1 MSTGRAL
8 RRAGTLTTVATVT
21 KQLSPARRT
30 PKRKSRKLGRPPGQ
44 LSEDT
49 RQSILGAARKCFAR
63 VGFERATNR
72 DIAAAAGVTAAAMYR
87 YFDSKPDL
95 YEAVVRDA
103 MAEIVPRVRSAIAG
117 ASGLRSAFRV
127 LLQVAGTLDAREQS
141 AARFLAGIPNE
152 MQRHPQVAKR
162 VLADPGEIFV
172 AVNELVAAGI
182 RSGEISSDKAP
193 RAVSVLIAMLM
204 GLSAY
209 TNTLGHELGGEAT
222 QGFIDLLENRLFL
235 TSS

>member
-1 MSTGRAL
+1 MPT
-8 RRAGTLTTVATVT
+8 
-21 KQLSPARRT
+21 RRT
-30 PKRKSRKLGRPPGQ
+30 PKPKKVRKLGRPPGQ
-44 LSEDT
+44 LSDDT
-49 RQSILGAARKCFAR
+49 RKSILIAARDHFAR

-87 YFDSKPDL
+87 YFDSKPEL
-95 YEAVVRDA
+95 YDAVVRDA
-103 MAEIVPRVRSAIAG
+103 MSEIVPRVRGALASAP
-117 ASGLRSAFRV
+117 GLRAAFRS
-127 LLQVAGTLDAREQS
+127 LLQVAGTMDGREQS
-141 AARFLAGIPNE
+141 AMRFLAGMPNE

-182 RSGEISSDKAP
+182 RAGEISSDKAQ
-193 RAVSVLIAMLM
+193 RAVSVMIATLM

-209 TNTLGHELGGEAT
+209 TSTVGVELGSEAQ
-222 QGFIDLLENRLFL
+222 QGFIDLLESQLFL

>member
-8 RRAGTLTTVATVT
+8 RSAGTLSTVATVT
-21 KQLSPARRT
+21 KQSTLARRI
-30 PKRKSRKLGRPPGQ
+30 PKRKARPLGRPPGQ

-49 RQSILGAARKCFAR
+49 RQAILSAARECFAR

-87 YFDSKPDL
+87 YFDSKPEL

-103 MAEIVPRVRSAIAG
+103 MAVIVPRVRRAIAA
-117 ASGLRSAFRV
+117 ASSLRGAFRA
-127 LLQVAGTLDAREQS
+127 LLQVVGTMDASEQA
-141 AARFLAGIPNE
+141 AARFLAGMPNE
-152 MQRHPQVAKR
+152 MQRHPEVATR

-182 RSGEISSDKAP
+182 RSGEISRDRAQ
-193 RAVSVLIAMLM
+193 RAVSVLIATLM

-209 TNTLGHELGGEAT
+209 TNTLGPELGSEAT